1 MQPNWKPL
9 EKVLGRPRCV
19 GFMYMGRVN
28 GVHLYK
34 NGITRTYLNLD
45 DDGNCYVRGERG
57 CYRRA
62 DINEELAKLEKCLKS
77 LHATIEAPYD
87 ASFIAQTRKILRHEV
102 ISLVTIQVEPDE
114 VTIH

>member
-9 EKVLGRPRCV
+9 EKMLGRTRCV

-28 GVHLYK
+28 GVYLYK
-34 NGITRTYLNLD
+34 HGITRTYLNLD

-57 CYRRA
+57 CYIQA
-62 DINEELAKLEKCLKS
+62 DLNQELAKLEKCLRGFG
-77 LHATIEAPYD
+77 ATLETPYD
-87 ASFIAQTRKILRHEV
+87 ESFIAQKQEVLGHEG

>member
-9 EKVLGRPRCV
+9 EKVLGRTRSA
-19 GFMYMGRVN
+19 GFMFMERVN
-28 GVHLYK
+28 GINLYK
-34 NGITRTYLNLD
+34 HGITRTYLNLD

-77 LHATIEAPYD
+77 LHATLEMPYD
-87 ASFIAQTRKILRHEV
+87 ESFIAQKRRVLQQEG

>member
-9 EKVLGRPRCV
+9 EKVLGRARCA
-19 GFMYMGRVN
+19 GFMFMERVN
-28 GVHLYK
+28 GINFYK
-34 NGITRTYLNLD
+34 HGITRTYLNLD

-57 CYRRA
+57 YYRRA
-62 DINEELAKLEKCLKS
+62 DLHQELAKLEYCLKGFG
-77 LHATIEAPYD
+77 ATLETPYD
-87 ASFIAQTRKILRHEV
+87 ESFIAQKRRVLQQEG